1 MITLKSKIIRNFT
14 AGILSCVLVFSI
26 LVTLLV
32 TSSYSEMIKDNPD
45 TRPDQV
51 ATWFKKFNNDPA
63 FTKKD
68 MQDGLNNLA
77 KNLEVDIYFKNQ
89 NGTISYPAYGRNRN
103 TPLRKHQKIFSV
115 YNINRNRR
123 SGTLHVIYNA
133 DPEPVKKL
141 QKDFSRAIVYSL
153 SISLVIGIIISLI
166 LSENISEPIMI
177 ISDETINLKDG
188 NYQIDNRI
196 SDIKEIETLQ
206 TNINYLSNNLK
217 KQEEIR
223 KQYAQDISHELRT
236 PLTNLQL
243 YIEAIKDGVI
253 EPEENTMAVLLEDVN
268 RLEGLIEGLKKTFD
282 QNVEYLEL
290 NNEEFNV
297 SDLSLS
303 VVQSFMASAEYN
315 NIKINTYIEED
326 ILFYSDY
333 DKYSQILQNLISNAI
348 KAIGK
353 NGEIDIYLN
362 ADKEE
367 ITLRISD
374 NGVGIAEDKI
384 ERIFDRFYRIE
395 DARNTKEN
403 GHGLGLSITKNFVDA
418 LGGNIDVD
426 SKLGVGT
433 TFTLTFMR

>member
-32 TSSYSEMIKDNPD
+32 NSSYSELLKDNHD
-45 TRPDQV
+45 SRPDQV

-63 FTKKD
+63 FTKED
-68 MQDGLNNLA
+68 MQEGLNNLA

-89 NGTISYPAYGRNRN
+89 NGSISYPAYGRNRN
-103 TPLRKHQKIFSV
+103 SPLRKDEKTFSV
-115 YNINRNRR
+115 YNINRKRR
-123 SGTLHVIYNA
+123 SGTLHIIYNA

-153 SISLVIGIIISLI
+153 SISLLIGLVISLI
-166 LSENISEPIMI
+166 LSENISEPIMV
-177 ISDETINLKDG
+177 ISDETIDLKDG
-188 NYQIDNRI
+188 KYHMGTRI

-206 TNINYLSNNLK
+206 KNINYLSNNLK

-253 EPEENTMAVLLEDVN
+253 EAEEDTMAILLEDVN
-268 RLEGLIEGLKKTFD
+268 RLESLIEGLKKTFD
-282 QNVEYLEL
+282 QKVEYLEL
-290 NNEEFNV
+290 NKEEFNV
-297 SDLSLS
+297 SELSES
-303 VVQSFMASAEYN
+303 IVQSFKASAEYN
-315 NIKINTYIEED
+315 NIRLRSFIEED

-353 NGEIDIYLN
+353 NGEIDVYLN

-367 ITLRISD
+367 IRLRVAD

-384 ERIFDRFYRIE
+384 DRIFDRFYRIE
-395 DARNTKEN
+395 DSRNTKDN

-418 LGGNIDVD
+418 LGGYINVD
-426 SKLGVGT
+426 SELGVGT
-433 TFTLTFMR
+433 TFILTFAR